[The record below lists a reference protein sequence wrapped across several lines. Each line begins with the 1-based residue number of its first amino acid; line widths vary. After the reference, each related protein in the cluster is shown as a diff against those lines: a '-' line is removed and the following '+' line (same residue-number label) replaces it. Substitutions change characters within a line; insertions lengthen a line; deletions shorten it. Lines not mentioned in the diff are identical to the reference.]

1 LFGEGTLINW
11 ILLLES
17 NQHGMYKE
25 VDDCVSV
32 MRRMLKLSASWWLRN
47 YGKNQRMW
55 LRICFT
61 AVWSRPGRLDSLAK
75 KKQPV

>member
-1 LFGEGTLINW
+1 
-11 ILLLES
+11 
-17 NQHGMYKE
+17 MYKE

-32 MRRMLKLSASWWLRN
+32 TRRMLTLSFYRLRN